1 MAQGTLKASL
11 VSCAC
16 RLRFKS
22 FARIHLDAP
31 DGPCFQMGGV
41 AGFGLEAEEDGA
53 ATGTRLV
60 QAASV
65 DQVGI
70 KHEDITGA
78 A

>member
-1 MAQGTLKASL
+1 
-11 VSCAC
+11 
-16 RLRFKS
+16 
-22 FARIHLDAP
+22 
-31 DGPCFQMGGV
+31 MGGV

-53 ATGTRLV
+53 ATGTSLV